1 MRDPDWIVLD
11 IDGVLI
17 DVTESYDVAV
27 KRTYEALIED
37 PATEVPLPLHTIRN
51 FREKGKFGDDYKVTE
66 GLVLAGLDGRLKN
79 LVEEFPAGEDLD
91 WMENRVGKSI
101 DSPRVKRTFDRIY
114 LGGADSPTD
123 KGLWTREQPLVDI
136 SLLKEVETRFN
147 LGYVTG
153 RSNEELELAARIL
166 DYELSDAVTRDNFLK
181 PDYRALSSLVGEARG
196 IYAGDTL
203 NDRMLVDNYNERT
216 SGRFEFVLVDED
228 NPINRVLY
236 GFLERKD

>member
-27 KRTYEALIED
+27 RRTYETLVED
-37 PATEVPLPLHTIRN
+37 PEDKALLPLDTIRK

-66 GLVLAGLDGRLKN
+66 GLILAGLAGRLKS
-79 LVEEFPAGEDLD
+79 LVEEFLAGEDLD
-91 WMENRVGKSI
+91 WMKSRVGVSI
-101 DSPRVKRTFDRIY
+101 DSARVKRTFDRIY
-114 LGGADSPTD
+114 LGGSESATE
-123 KGLWTREQPLVDI
+123 KGLWTREKPLVDL

-166 DYELSDAVTRDNFLK
+166 DYELSNVVTRNDFLK
-181 PDYRALSSLVGEARG
+181 PDYRALSSLVGEAEG
-196 IYAGDTL
+196 IFAGDTL

-228 NPINRVLY
+228 NPINRVLN